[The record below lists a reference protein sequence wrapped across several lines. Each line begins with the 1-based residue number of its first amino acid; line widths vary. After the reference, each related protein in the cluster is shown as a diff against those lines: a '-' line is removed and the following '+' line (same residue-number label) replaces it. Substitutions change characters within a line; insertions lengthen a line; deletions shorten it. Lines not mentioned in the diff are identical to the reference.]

1 MKKRITALLMALALS
16 LTLLPT
22 AALAEEPAD
31 APQAETEIPAPS
43 GGGAENSPAD
53 ADGTNAE
60 DADGAV
66 DTDSTGNADSA
77 NGAVDTDTTG
87 NADST
92 NGADGSSNVSNA
104 DSAVTALQALIDALP
119 DAERVTGDGAD
130 EIVDALDAVDAAKAA
145 LTDEQ
150 RAQVDFARYV
160 ALCAALAAQ
169 AGEAGAAVPM
179 AAETRNTYKGQL
191 SLVSLGTTSG
201 DGWSWDSESLTL
213 TLTDIDITHD
223 YKLGGAVNLPSGD
236 VTIVLVGESTISNP
250 SGSGLAYGGSSAPSV
265 TFQGDGSLTVNA
277 ATGIQVKD
285 ITVTDNST
293 VNVTAEKAIVPIDSD
308 SSTVVSGS
316 GSLSVV
322 STNDYSFTNSTSV
335 TVSGGGTL
343 FAASST
349 NSVLF
354 PYKSTLTCEGSGMA
368 AYGSSTYYATKEA
381 ADSHLTEIS
390 IDRAEGS
397 TTGTVSTTG
406 RKTLLVYN
414 NSETFSFA
422 PAAVTMR
429 AGASTPT
436 VVTVSASQRLLK
448 NAAIQWEAGGSWVE
462 TAPSGLSAVFSGSQ
476 ITISSTTA
484 AKAGDYSLRLVSD
497 EVKSAA
503 VTVTVQGAPLTITQQ
518 PANVDWNTDRDT
530 AAPSLTVAAA
540 LAEGQSG
547 EISYAWFQEGGS
559 AAVGTGSTLSLDGLA
574 DGSYVYYCRLTLGDY
589 STETDHVTVSKHLCA
604 HNWSTAGECSI
615 CGTQA
620 AAVSGDRTYYESAAD
635 LSTALSTLDNYS
647 NPQSLSVKLLSNAE
661 VGSFTI
667 GYQSSL
673 TLDLNGKTL
682 TGKIQVSKGGS
693 TALATL
699 TVKDS
704 GKTGTLN
711 GSIAVFQ
718 NGELNIEGGTFTY
731 SGSYNFYYSP
741 MTENN
746 QLDGHAAVVIWDA
759 KSPVRGTISG
769 GTFSASGDNAYGI
782 YFHKDSLLQF
792 TGGTFTNL
800 RSNIGSLAAQLADGY
815 CYVTADGQQVERS
828 ALTDKDLT
836 GTVTVKPCTD
846 HDYGT
851 AKNCIYCNT
860 LNPDSMEAAIGE
872 TRYGTLEEALKA
884 LKDGDTLTLLS
895 DHTLTDA
902 LTLDKTVT
910 LDFNGRTLSRNAA
923 PVLDIT
929 AAGVTVK
936 NSSAAETGG
945 AAYTGADTK
954 DSCAA
959 QVASGASLTVTGG
972 TFTGGLTVAE
982 GGAAALSGGAYYKT
996 HWPAVINGNAGGA
1009 VNALL
1014 KGGDYA
1020 FQDDS
1025 GSILDGSG
1033 AFSYTRVMVVSH
1045 ACTYDVRDN
1054 VGELTGKCACGRVC
1068 PHANVDPSTGVCKT
1082 CGMGKAAKLGNT
1094 FYDTLSEA
1102 LYAASSRQSG
1112 TVTLLKSV
1120 VYPAGK
1126 APNAVGG
1133 TFTLDLNGKTLSAHI
1148 GDLGVLNV
1156 KGANITVVNGTLENT
1171 QDTGGSVA
1179 AKVESG
1185 SLTIGSSMTLTS
1197 KANQV
1202 SGSNNLKLPAVAVT
1216 GGSLTVL
1223 PGAVLN
1229 GGISIS
1235 GGSVK
1240 LSGGTIRSGRD
1251 ALVDPRPLIDGA
1263 VPNSVLADGYAFADE
1278 SGALLDG
1285 SVPLTA
1291 DVVKIVPHQHSFG
1304 ESTGKCACGRQM
1316 AASIMKNGST
1326 AYYDAADAAFA
1337 AAQPGDTV
1345 RLLTNAV
1352 SPGAF
1357 SIGKAFTLDLNGH
1370 NVNAVT
1376 VSAAVKIRDSS
1387 AVPGTVGMLTLTG
1400 SGLTLGDLLEPGF
1413 GFKSGGNWL
1422 TAEQLAGKSANSVT
1436 VVKAPIRSVTLPE
1449 AQTITYG
1456 GPLRLLATVNGT
1468 GTIRFTWYLDSGT
1481 AGADTGTKN
1490 TYDVPSGLSAGTHTV
1505 RCAASCDGYTVLSN
1519 ETTVTVKK
1527 ADIRAASITVP
1538 TALTGLTYTGTAQ
1551 ALTAPGSVAA
1561 GGTMQY
1567 SLTQGGAYADRIPTA
1582 VSAGTY
1588 TVWYKAVGDENHNDS
1603 APASVEAAISPA
1615 PLTFTVSVGSK
1626 RFNGEADAVVDVK
1639 FNGLVN
1645 NERLTSGMDYTVEA
1659 SYDNAKVGDGKPV
1672 TGTVTLESSDKA
1684 RNYVLADGAFSTTG
1698 SILKGFAPQL
1708 APISVM
1714 AKAGTSGTV
1723 SLLNSTGMPGNAG
1736 KLTYRVTA
1744 GEGFS
1749 VDENGTVSYTV
1760 SGSAGET
1767 RTAAVTVSSEN
1778 YEDAECRITV
1788 TLTDKNIPTVTAGDI
1803 TATYTGKPLDA
1814 SAAKGTAVFDGKPV
1828 SGVWSWKDAA
1838 PVGTGDSGMKTLVFT
1853 PSDDA
1858 FAAVEVNVYVL
1869 IGQAKPTGTPVFSSV
1884 TSGGQTLG
1892 SVTVDTGKLTPN
1904 YGSFSW
1910 DDPADTVIVQGQSY
1924 GWSFTPDDENYGR
1937 LTGSA
1942 VLWAKT
1948 SGGSTGGGGGGGGG
1962 GAAAAPSVT
1971 VPVSSAKNTVTVDAS
1986 VSGSTAG
1993 ISISDQQIESVAS
2006 DGGSVTVDVS
2016 GLKNVD
2022 SAKLPSSVIGKTE
2035 QAGAGL
2041 TVALPTGSVALD
2053 AKALESIGTG
2063 KDVTV
2068 SVQQT
2073 TLTDAQRSA
2082 VSALAQVAVV
2092 VDVNVVVGTAKQS
2105 GFGGGRLTV
2114 SIPYALKSGED
2125 PAKLA
2130 VWFIRDDGTIENK
2143 GGSYDAKAGAF
2154 VFTTEHL
2161 SQYLLVNTGSA
2172 LTFTDVPA
2180 TAYYAGAV
2188 AWAAEKG
2195 ITSGTKD
2202 GRFDPNGSCTR
2213 AQIVTFLWRAA
2224 GSPEPKSA
2232 AGFADVSA
2240 GAYYAK
2246 AVAWAVENGIT
2257 AGTKDGRFDPDAPC
2271 TRAQSVTFLYRAA
2284 GSPAVTGGAAFS
2296 DVAADAYYAA
2306 AVAWAVENGVTAGT
2320 KDGGFSPNTTCTRAQ
2335 IVTFLYRSAK

>member
-22 AALAEEPAD
+22 AALAEEPVD
-31 APQAETEIPAPS
+31 APQTETEIPAPS

-66 DTDSTGNADSA
+66 DTDSTD
-77 NGAVDTDTTG
+77 

-92 NGADGSSNVSNA
+92 
-104 DSAVTALQALIDALP
+104 VTALQALIDALP
-119 DAERVTGDGAD
+119 DAENVAEDGAD

-150 RAQVDFARYV
+150 RAQVDFARYD
-160 ALCAALAAQ
+160 ALCAALAAL
-169 AGEAGAAVPM
+169 AGETGAAVPM
-179 AAETRNTYKGQL
+179 AADTRNTYDGQL
-191 SLVSLGTTSG
+191 SLVSLGTKSG
-201 DGWSWDSESLTL
+201 DGWSWDCENLTL
-213 TLTDIDITHD
+213 TLTNVDITCAL
-223 YKLGGAVNLPSGD
+223 KSGSAVNLPSGN
-236 VTIVLVGESTISNP
+236 VTIVLVGENTISNTAA
-250 SGSGLAYGGSSAPSV
+250 SGQGLAYGGSSAPSV
-265 TFQGDGSLTVNA
+265 TFQGSGSLTVTA
-277 ATGIQVKD
+277 AKGTGIQVKD

-293 VNVTAEKAIVPIDSD
+293 VNVTAGKAIVPIDSD

-335 TVSGGGTL
+335 TVSGSGTF

-414 NSETFSFA
+414 NSQTFSFT

-436 VVTVSASQRLLK
+436 IVDVSASQQLLK
-448 NAAIQWEAGGSWVE
+448 TAKIQWESGEDWVE
-462 TAPSGLSAVFSGSQ
+462 TAPGGLSAVLSSGQ
-476 ITISSTTA
+476 IRISSTTA

-503 VTVTVQGAPLTITQQ
+503 VTVTVQGAPLTITRQ
-518 PANVDWNTDRDT
+518 PANVDWNTDRDKT
-530 AAPSLTVAAA
+530 APSLTVAAEP
-540 LAEGQSG
+540 AEGQSG
-547 EISYAWFQEGGS
+547 EISYAWFKEGGS
-559 AAVGTGSTLSLDGLA
+559 AAVGTSSTLSLDDLA

-589 STETDHVTVSKHLCA
+589 STETDHVTVSRHSCA
-604 HNWSTAGECSI
+604 HNWSEAGKCST

-945 AAYTGADTK
+945 AAYTSADTK

-1014 KGGDYA
+1014 KGGNYA
-1020 FQDDS
+1020 FQDDN
-1025 GSILDGSG
+1025 GRILDGSG

-1045 ACTYDVRDN
+1045 ACTYGVRDN

-1082 CGMGKAAKLGNT
+1082 CGMEKAAKLGNT

-1202 SGSNNLKLPAVAVT
+1202 SSSNNLKLPAVAVT

-1229 GGISIS
+1229 GGIQVS

-1251 ALVDPRPLIDGA
+1251 ALVDPRPIIDGA
-1263 VPNSVLADGYAFADE
+1263 APNSVLADGYAFADE

-1304 ESTGKCACGRQM
+1304 ESTGKCACGLQM

-1413 GFKSGGNWL
+1413 GFKSGGSWL
-1422 TAEQLAGKSANSVT
+1422 TAGQLAGKSASSVT
-1436 VVKAPIRSVTLPE
+1436 VVKAPIQSVTLPE
-1449 AQTITYG
+1449 SQTITYG
-1456 GPLRLLATVNGT
+1456 DPLRLLAAVNGT
-1468 GTIRFTWYLDSGT
+1468 GTIRFTWYLDSDT
-1481 AGADTGTKN
+1481 VGADTGTKN
-1490 TYDVPSGLSAGTHTV
+1490 TYDIPASLNAGTHTV

-1538 TALTGLTYTGTAQ
+1538 TALTSLTYTGMAQ

-1567 SLTQGGAYADRIPTA
+1567 SLTQGGAYAARIPTA

-1723 SLLNSTGMPGNAG
+1723 SLTGSTGMPGNAG

-1788 TLTDKNIPTVTAGDI
+1788 TLTDKNIPTVTASDI
-1803 TATYTGKPLDA
+1803 TATYTGKPLNA
-1814 SAAKGTAVFDGKPV
+1814 SAAKGTAVFGGKPV

-1962 GAAAAPSVT
+1962 AAAAPSVT

-1986 VSGSTAG
+1986 VSGSTAS

-2006 DGGSVTVDVS
+2006 GGGSVTVDVS

-2092 VDVNVVVGTAKQS
+2092 VDVNVVVGTSKQS

-2161 SQYLLVNTGSA
+2161 SQYLLVNTDNV

-2232 AGFADVSA
+2232 AGFADVSDS
-2240 GAYYAK
+2240 AYYAK

-2284 GSPAVTGGAAFS
+2284 GSPTATGGAGFS
-2296 DVAADAYYAA
+2296 DVAANAYYAA
-2306 AVAWAVENGVTAGT
+2306 AVAWAVENGVTTGT
-2320 KDGGFSPNTTCTRAQ
+2320 KDGGFSPNTACTRAQ
-2335 IVTFLYRSAK
+2335 IVTFLYRSVK

>member
-31 APQAETEIPAPS
+31 APQAETEAP
-43 GGGAENSPAD
+43 PAD
-53 ADGTNAE
+53 AEDVDDANSADAE
-60 DADGAV
+60 DAA
-66 DTDSTGNADSA
+66 DTDSTGNADSIS
-77 NGAVDTDTTG
+77 G
-87 NADST
+87 ADS
-92 NGADGSSNVSNA
+92 SSNVSNA
-104 DSAVTALQALIDALP
+104 DGAVTALQALIDALP
-119 DAERVTGDGAD
+119 DAENVAEDGAD

-150 RAQVDFARYV
+150 RAQVDFARYD
-160 ALCAALAAQ
+160 ALCEALAAL

-179 AAETRNTYKGQL
+179 ATETRNTYKGQL

-213 TLTDIDITHD
+213 TLTDIDITHN
-223 YKLGGAVNLPSGD
+223 KSWTGALYLPSGD
-236 VTIVLVGESTISNP
+236 VTIVLVGENTISNTAA
-250 SGSGLAYGGSSAPSV
+250 SGAGIAYGLDAPSV

-293 VNVTAEKAIVPIDSD
+293 VNVTAEKAIVPINSDISTVD

-343 FAASST
+343 FAASRTKSILHPL
-349 NSVLF
+349 N
-354 PYKSTLTCEGSGMA
+354 STLTCQGEGMA

-390 IDRAEGS
+390 IDRAAGS
-397 TTGTVSTTG
+397 TSGTVSTTSC
-406 RKTLLVYN
+406 KTLLVYN
-414 NSETFSFA
+414 NSQTFSFT

-436 VVTVSASQRLLK
+436 VVDVSASQQLLK
-448 NAAIQWEAGGSWVE
+448 MAKIQWKSGEDWVE
-462 TAPSGLSAVFSGSQ
+462 TAPSGLSAVLSSGQ
-476 ITISSTTA
+476 IRISSTTA

-518 PANVDWNTDRDT
+518 PANVDWNTDRDKT
-530 AAPSLTVAAA
+530 APSLTVAAEPT
-540 LAEGQSG
+540 EGQSG
-547 EISYAWFQEGGS
+547 EISYAWFKEGGS
-559 AAVGTGSTLSLDGLA
+559 AAVGTSSTLSLDDLA

-589 STETDHVTVSKHLCA
+589 SIETDRATVSKHLCA

-620 AAVSGDRTYYESAAD
+620 AAVSKDGTYYESAAD

-731 SGSYNFYYSP
+731 SGDCNFNYSP
-741 MTENN
+741 MTENSRF
-746 QLDGHAAVVIWDA
+746 DGHAAVVIWDT
-759 KSPVRGTISG
+759 KSSVRGTISG
-769 GTFSASGDNAYGI
+769 GTFFASGDHAYGI
-782 YFHKDSLLQF
+782 YFYKDSLLQF

-800 RSNIGSLAAQLADGY
+800 RSDTNGLAAQPAEEY
-815 CYVTADGQQVERS
+815 CFVVNDRRVERS

-910 LDFNGRTLSRNAA
+910 LDFNGRTLSRDAA

-1014 KGGDYA
+1014 KGGNYA
-1020 FQDDS
+1020 FQDDN
-1025 GSILDGSG
+1025 GRILDGSG

-1045 ACTYDVRDN
+1045 ACTYGVRDN

-1082 CGMGKAAKLGNT
+1082 CGMEKAAKLGNT

-1229 GGISIS
+1229 GGIQVS

-1251 ALVDPRPLIDGA
+1251 ALVDPRPIIDGA

-1370 NVNAVT
+1370 NVNAVA

-1413 GFKSGGNWL
+1413 GFKSGGSWL

-1449 AQTITYG
+1449 SQTITYG
-1456 GPLRLLATVNGT
+1456 DPLRLLATVNGT
-1468 GTIRFTWYLDSGT
+1468 GAIRFTWYLDSDT

-1490 TYDVPSGLSAGTHTV
+1490 TYDIPASLSAGTHTV

-1567 SLTQGGAYADRIPTA
+1567 SLTQGGAYAARIPTA

-1892 SVTVDTGKLTPN
+1892 SVTVDTRKLTPN

-1910 DDPADTVIVQGQSY
+1910 DDPVDTVIVQGQSY

-1962 GAAAAPSVT
+1962 AAAAPSVT
-1971 VPVSSAKNTVTVDAS
+1971 VPVSSAKSTVTVSAS

-2068 SVQQT
+2068 SVQQA

-2082 VSALAQVAVV
+2082 VGALAQVAVV
-2092 VDVNVVVGTAKQS
+2092 VDVNVVVGTSKQS

-2143 GGSYDAKAGAF
+2143 GGSYDAKTGAF

-2161 SQYLLVNTGSA
+2161 SQYLLVNTDNV

-2195 ITSGTKD
+2195 VTSGTKD

-2232 AGFADVSA
+2232 AGFTDVSNS
-2240 GAYYAK
+2240 AYYAK
-2246 AVAWAVENGIT
+2246 AVAWAVENGVT
-2257 AGTKDGRFDPDAPC
+2257 SGTKAGRFDPDAPC

-2284 GSPAVTGGAAFS
+2284 GSPAVTGGAGFS
-2296 DVAADAYYAA
+2296 DVATNAYYAA
-2306 AVAWAVENGVTAGT
+2306 AVAWAVENGVTTGT
-2320 KDGGFSPNTTCTRAQ
+2320 KDGGFSPNAACTRAQ

>member
-22 AALAEEPAD
+22 AALAEEPVD
-31 APQAETEIPAPS
+31 APQTETEIPAPS

-66 DTDSTGNADSA
+66 DTDSTD
-77 NGAVDTDTTG
+77 

-92 NGADGSSNVSNA
+92 
-104 DSAVTALQALIDALP
+104 VTALQALIDALP
-119 DAERVTGDGAD
+119 DAENVAEDGAD

-150 RAQVDFARYV
+150 RAQVDFARYD
-160 ALCAALAAQ
+160 ALCAALAAL
-169 AGEAGAAVPM
+169 AGETGAAVPM
-179 AAETRNTYKGQL
+179 AADTRNTYDGQL
-191 SLVSLGTTSG
+191 SLVSLGTKSG
-201 DGWSWDSESLTL
+201 DGWSWDCENLTL
-213 TLTDIDITHD
+213 TLTNVDITCAL
-223 YKLGGAVNLPSGD
+223 KSGSAVNLPSGN
-236 VTIVLVGESTISNP
+236 VTIVLVGENTISNTAA
-250 SGSGLAYGGSSAPSV
+250 SGQGLAYGGSSAPSV
-265 TFQGDGSLTVNA
+265 TFQGSGSLTVTA
-277 ATGIQVKD
+277 AKGTGIQVKD

-293 VNVTAEKAIVPIDSD
+293 VNVTAGKAIVPIDSD

-335 TVSGGGTL
+335 TVSGSGTF

-414 NSETFSFA
+414 NSQTFSFT

-436 VVTVSASQRLLK
+436 IVDVSASQQLLK
-448 NAAIQWEAGGSWVE
+448 TAKIQWESGEDWVE
-462 TAPSGLSAVFSGSQ
+462 TAPGGLSAVLSSGQ
-476 ITISSTTA
+476 IRISSTTA

-503 VTVTVQGAPLTITQQ
+503 VTVTVQGAPLTITRQ
-518 PANVDWNTDRDT
+518 PANVDWNTDRDKT
-530 AAPSLTVAAA
+530 APSLTVAAEP
-540 LAEGQSG
+540 AEGQSG
-547 EISYAWFQEGGS
+547 EISYAWFKEGGS
-559 AAVGTGSTLSLDGLA
+559 AAVGTSSTLSLDDLA

-589 STETDHVTVSKHLCA
+589 STETDHVTVSRHSCA
-604 HNWSTAGECSI
+604 HNWSEAGKCST

-945 AAYTGADTK
+945 AAYTSADTK

-1014 KGGDYA
+1014 KGGNYA
-1020 FQDDS
+1020 FQDDN
-1025 GSILDGSG
+1025 GRILDGSG

-1045 ACTYDVRDN
+1045 ACTYGVRDN

-1082 CGMGKAAKLGNT
+1082 CGMEKAAKLGNT

-1202 SGSNNLKLPAVAVT
+1202 SSSNNLKLPAVAVT

-1229 GGISIS
+1229 GGIQVS

-1251 ALVDPRPLIDGA
+1251 ALVDPRPIIDGA
-1263 VPNSVLADGYAFADE
+1263 APNSVLADGYAFADE

-1304 ESTGKCACGRQM
+1304 ESTGKCACGLQM

-1413 GFKSGGNWL
+1413 GFKSGGSWL
-1422 TAEQLAGKSANSVT
+1422 TAGQLAGKSASSVT
-1436 VVKAPIRSVTLPE
+1436 VVKAPIQSVTLPE
-1449 AQTITYG
+1449 SQTITYG
-1456 GPLRLLATVNGT
+1456 DPLRLLAAVNGT
-1468 GTIRFTWYLDSGT
+1468 GTIRFTWYLDSDT
-1481 AGADTGTKN
+1481 VGADTGTKN
-1490 TYDVPSGLSAGTHTV
+1490 TYDIPASLNAGTHTV

-1538 TALTGLTYTGTAQ
+1538 TALTSLTYTGMAQ

-1567 SLTQGGAYADRIPTA
+1567 SLTQGGAYAARIPTA

-1723 SLLNSTGMPGNAG
+1723 SLTGSTGMPGNAG

-1788 TLTDKNIPTVTAGDI
+1788 TLTDKNIPTVTASDI
-1803 TATYTGKPLDA
+1803 TATYTGKPLNA
-1814 SAAKGTAVFDGKPV
+1814 SAAKGTAVFGGKPV

-1962 GAAAAPSVT
+1962 AAAAPSVT

-1986 VSGSTAG
+1986 VSGSTAS

-2006 DGGSVTVDVS
+2006 GGGSVTVDVS

-2092 VDVNVVVGTAKQS
+2092 VDVNVVVGTSKQS

-2143 GGSYDAKAGAF
+2143 GGSYDAKTGAF

-2161 SQYLLVNTGSA
+2161 SQYLLVNTDNV

-2232 AGFADVSA
+2232 AGFADVSDS
-2240 GAYYAK
+2240 AYYAK

-2284 GSPAVTGGAAFS
+2284 GSPTATGGAGFS
-2296 DVAADAYYAA
+2296 DVAANAYYAA
-2306 AVAWAVENGVTAGT
+2306 AVAWAVENGVTTGT
-2320 KDGGFSPNTTCTRAQ
+2320 KDGGFSPNTACTRAQ
-2335 IVTFLYRSAK
+2335 IVTFLYRSVK

>member
-1 MKKRITALLMALALS
+1 MKRRITALLMALALS

-66 DTDSTGNADSA
+66 NMDS
-77 NGAVDTDTTG
+77 TG

-130 EIVDALDAVDAAKAA
+130 EIIDALDAVDAAKAA

-150 RAQVDFARYV
+150 RAQVDFARYD
-160 ALCAALAAQ
+160 ALCEALAALA
-169 AGEAGAAVPM
+169 GETGAAVPM
-179 AAETRNTYKGQL
+179 AADTRNTYSGKQL
-191 SLVSLGTTSG
+191 SLVSAETSSG
-201 DGWSWDSESLTL
+201 DGWSWDRENLTL
-213 TLTDIDITHD
+213 TLTDIDITYD
-223 YKLGGAVNLPSGD
+223 FKLGGAVNLPSGN
-236 VTIVLVGESTISNP
+236 VTIVLVGKNTISNP
-250 SGSGLAYGGSSAPSV
+250 SGTGIAYGLDAPSV
-265 TFQGDGSLTVNA
+265 TFQGSGSLTVSA
-277 ATGIQVKD
+277 AKGTGIQVKD
-285 ITVTDNST
+285 ITVTENSS
-293 VNVTAEKAIVPIDSD
+293 VNVTAGKAIVPINSNGNTVD

-354 PYKSTLTCEGSGMA
+354 PYKSTLTCQGEGMA
-368 AYGSSTYYATKEA
+368 AYGSGDYYTTKEA

-397 TTGTVSTTG
+397 TTGTVNG
-406 RKTLLVYN
+406 RSYKTLLVYN
-414 NSETFSFA
+414 NSQTFSFT
-422 PAAVTMR
+422 PAAVAMR

-448 NAAIQWEAGGSWVE
+448 TAKIQWKSGEDWVE
-462 TAPSGLSAVFSGSQ
+462 TAPSGLSAVLSSGQ
-476 ITISSTTA
+476 ITISSTAA
-484 AKAGDYSLRLVSD
+484 AKAGTYSLRLVSD

-503 VTVTVQGAPLTITQQ
+503 VTVTVQGAPLTITRQ

-530 AAPSLTVAAA
+530 AAPSLTVAAEPA
-540 LAEGQSG
+540 GGQSG
-547 EISYAWFQEGGS
+547 EISYAWFKEGGS
-559 AAVGTGSTLSLDGLA
+559 TAVGTGSTLSLDGLA

-589 STETDHVTVSKHLCA
+589 SIETDRVTVSKHPCA
-604 HNWSTAGECSI
+604 HNWSETGKCSI

-620 AAVSGDRTYYESAAD
+620 AAVSGDGTYYVNAAD
-635 LSTALSTLDNYS
+635 LSAALSTLDNSS

-711 GSIAVFQ
+711 GSIAVYQ

-895 DHTLTDA
+895 DRTLTDA
-902 LTLDKTVT
+902 LTLDKAVT

-936 NSSAAETGG
+936 DSSAAETGG
-945 AAYTGADTK
+945 AAYTGTETK
-954 DSCAA
+954 DSFAA

-996 HWPAVINGNAGGA
+996 YWPAVINGNAGGA

-1033 AFSYTRVMVVSH
+1033 AFSYTGKRVMVVSH
-1045 ACTYDVRDN
+1045 TCTYDVRDDT
-1054 VGELTGKCACGRVC
+1054 GELTGKCACGRVC
-1068 PHANVDPSTGVCKT
+1068 PHANVDPNTGVCKT

-1102 LYAASSRQSG
+1102 LYAASSLQSG

-1185 SLTIGSSMTLTS
+1185 SLTIGSSITLTS

-1235 GGSVK
+1235 GGSVT

-1251 ALVDPRPLIDGA
+1251 ACVDPRPLIDGA
-1263 VPNSVLADGYAFADE
+1263 APISVLADGYAFADE

-1304 ESTGKCACGRQM
+1304 ESTGKCACGLQM

-1345 RLLTNAV
+1345 RLLTNTV

-1422 TAEQLAGKSANSVT
+1422 TAGQLAGKSANSVT
-1436 VVKAPIRSVTLPE
+1436 VVKAPIQSVTLPE
-1449 AQTITYG
+1449 SQTITYG
-1456 GPLRLLATVNGT
+1456 DPLRLLATVNGT
-1468 GTIRFTWYLDSGT
+1468 GTIRFTWYLGSDT
-1481 AGADTGTKN
+1481 VGADTGTKN
-1490 TYDVPSGLSAGTHTV
+1490 TYDIPASLNAGTHTV

-1645 NERLTSGMDYTVEA
+1645 SEHLTSGMDYAVEA

-1672 TGTVTLESSDKA
+1672 TGTVTLENSDKA

-1708 APISVM
+1708 APVGIM

-1723 SLLNSTGMPGNAG
+1723 SLTGSTGMPGNAG
-1736 KLTYRVTA
+1736 KLTYRVTGA
-1744 GEGFS
+1744 GFT
-1749 VDENGTVSYTV
+1749 VDENGTVSYAV

-1767 RTAAVTVSSEN
+1767 RTAVVTVSSEN

-1788 TLTDKNIPTVTAGDI
+1788 TLTDKNIPTVTASDI

-1858 FAAVEVNVYVL
+1858 FAAVEVNVCVL
-1869 IGQAKPTGTPVFSSV
+1869 IGRTKPTGAPVFSSV

-1892 SVTVDTGKLTPN
+1892 SVTVGTGKLTPN

-1924 GWSFTPDDENYGR
+1924 GWSFTPDDENYGK

-1942 VLWAKT
+1942 VLWART
-1948 SGGSTGGGGGGGGG
+1948 SGGSTGGGGGG

-1971 VPVSSAKNTVTVDAS
+1971 VPVSSAKSTVTVDAS

-1993 ISISDQQIESVAS
+1993 ISISDRQLESVLS
-2006 DGGSVTVDVS
+2006 GGGSVTVDIS

-2092 VDVNVVVGTAKQS
+2092 VDVNVVVGTSKQS

-2130 VWFIRDDGTIENK
+2130 VWFIRDDGAIENK
-2143 GGSYDAKAGAF
+2143 GGSYDAKTGAF

-2161 SQYLLVNTGSA
+2161 SQYLLVNTDNV

-2284 GSPAVTGGAAFS
+2284 GSPTATGGAGFS

-2306 AVAWAVENGVTAGT
+2306 AVAWAVENGVTTGT
-2320 KDGGFSPNTTCTRAQ
+2320 KDGGFSPNTACTRAQ

>member
-22 AALAEEPAD
+22 AALAEEPVD
-31 APQAETEIPAPS
+31 APQTETEIPAPS

-66 DTDSTGNADSA
+66 DTDSTD
-77 NGAVDTDTTG
+77 

-92 NGADGSSNVSNA
+92 
-104 DSAVTALQALIDALP
+104 VTALQALIDALP
-119 DAERVTGDGAD
+119 DAENVAEDGAD

-150 RAQVDFARYV
+150 RAQVDFARYD
-160 ALCAALAAQ
+160 ALCAALAAL
-169 AGEAGAAVPM
+169 AGETGAAVPM
-179 AAETRNTYKGQL
+179 AADTRNTYDGQL
-191 SLVSLGTTSG
+191 SLVSLGTKSG
-201 DGWSWDSESLTL
+201 DGWSWDCENLTL
-213 TLTDIDITHD
+213 TLTNVDITCAL
-223 YKLGGAVNLPSGD
+223 KSGSAVNLPSGN
-236 VTIVLVGESTISNP
+236 VTIVLVGENTISNTAA
-250 SGSGLAYGGSSAPSV
+250 SGQGLAYGGSSAPSV
-265 TFQGDGSLTVNA
+265 TFQGSGSLTVTA
-277 ATGIQVKD
+277 AKGTGIQVKD

-293 VNVTAEKAIVPIDSD
+293 VNVTAGKAIVPIDSD

-335 TVSGGGTL
+335 TVSGSGTF

-414 NSETFSFA
+414 NSQTFSFT

-436 VVTVSASQRLLK
+436 IVDVSASQQLLK
-448 NAAIQWEAGGSWVE
+448 TAKIQWESGEDWVE
-462 TAPSGLSAVFSGSQ
+462 TAPGGLSAVLSSGQ
-476 ITISSTTA
+476 IRISSTTA

-503 VTVTVQGAPLTITQQ
+503 VTVTVQGAPLTITRQ
-518 PANVDWNTDRDT
+518 PANVDWNTDRDKT
-530 AAPSLTVAAA
+530 APSLTVAAEP
-540 LAEGQSG
+540 AEGQSG
-547 EISYAWFQEGGS
+547 EISYAWFKEGGS
-559 AAVGTGSTLSLDGLA
+559 AAVGTSSTLSLDDLA

-589 STETDHVTVSKHLCA
+589 STETDHVTVSRHSCA
-604 HNWSTAGECSI
+604 HNWSEAGKCST

-945 AAYTGADTK
+945 AAYTSADTK

-1014 KGGDYA
+1014 KGGNYA
-1020 FQDDS
+1020 FQDDN
-1025 GSILDGSG
+1025 GRILDGSG

-1045 ACTYDVRDN
+1045 ACTYGVRDN

-1082 CGMGKAAKLGNT
+1082 CGMEKAAKLGNT

-1202 SGSNNLKLPAVAVT
+1202 SSSNNLKLPAVAVT

-1229 GGISIS
+1229 GGIQVS

-1251 ALVDPRPLIDGA
+1251 ALVDPRPIIDGA
-1263 VPNSVLADGYAFADE
+1263 APNSVLADGYAFADE

-1304 ESTGKCACGRQM
+1304 ESTGKCACGLQM

-1413 GFKSGGNWL
+1413 GFKSGGSWL
-1422 TAEQLAGKSANSVT
+1422 TAGQLAGKSASSVT
-1436 VVKAPIRSVTLPE
+1436 VVKAPIQSVTLPE
-1449 AQTITYG
+1449 SQTITYG
-1456 GPLRLLATVNGT
+1456 DPLRLLAAVNGT
-1468 GTIRFTWYLDSGT
+1468 GTIRFTWYLDSDT
-1481 AGADTGTKN
+1481 VGADTGTKN
-1490 TYDVPSGLSAGTHTV
+1490 TYDIPASLNAGTHTV

-1538 TALTGLTYTGTAQ
+1538 TALTSLTYTGMAQ

-1567 SLTQGGAYADRIPTA
+1567 SLTQGGAYAARIPTA

-1723 SLLNSTGMPGNAG
+1723 SLTGSTGMPGNAG

-1788 TLTDKNIPTVTAGDI
+1788 TLTDKNIPTVTASDI
-1803 TATYTGKPLDA
+1803 TATYTGKPLNA
-1814 SAAKGTAVFDGKPV
+1814 SAAKGTAVFGGKPV

-1962 GAAAAPSVT
+1962 AAAAPSVT

-1986 VSGSTAG
+1986 VSGSTAS
-1993 ISISDQQIESVAS
+1993 ISISDRQIESVAS
-2006 DGGSVTVDVS
+2006 GGGSVTVDVS

-2092 VDVNVVVGTAKQS
+2092 VDVNVVVGTSKQS

-2143 GGSYDAKAGAF
+2143 GGSYDAKTGAF

-2161 SQYLLVNTGSA
+2161 SQYLLVNTDNV

-2195 ITSGTKD
+2195 VTSGTKD

-2232 AGFADVSA
+2232 AGFADVSDS
-2240 GAYYAK
+2240 AYYAK

-2284 GSPAVTGGAAFS
+2284 GSPTATGGAGFS
-2296 DVAADAYYAA
+2296 DVAANAYYAA
-2306 AVAWAVENGVTAGT
+2306 AVAWAVENGVTTGT
-2320 KDGGFSPNTTCTRAQ
+2320 KDGGFSPNTACTRAQ
-2335 IVTFLYRSAK
+2335 IVTFLYRSVK

>member
-31 APQAETEIPAPS
+31 APQAETEVPAPS
-43 GGGAENSPAD
+43 GGETEAPPADAEDADDANSAD
-53 ADGTNAE
+53 ADG
-60 DADGAV
+60 ADGAV
-66 DTDSTGNADSA
+66 DTDSTGNAD
-77 NGAVDTDTTG
+77 G
-87 NADST
+87 
-92 NGADGSSNVSNA
+92 
-104 DSAVTALQALIDALP
+104 AVTALQTLIDALP

-150 RAQVDFARYV
+150 RAQVDFARYD
-160 ALCAALAAQ
+160 ALCEALAALA
-169 AGEAGAAVPM
+169 GETGAAVPM
-179 AAETRNTYKGQL
+179 AADTRNTYSGKQL
-191 SLVSLGTTSG
+191 SLVSAETSSG
-201 DGWSWDSESLTL
+201 DGWSWDRENLTL
-213 TLTDIDITHD
+213 TLTDIDITYD
-223 YKLGGAVNLPSGD
+223 FKLGGAVNLPSGD
-236 VTIVLVGESTISNP
+236 VTIVLVGENTISNP
-250 SGSGLAYGGSSAPSV
+250 SGSGIAYGLDAPSV
-265 TFQGDGSLTVNA
+265 TFQGGGSLTVSA
-277 ATGIQVKD
+277 AEGTGIQVKD

-293 VNVTAEKAIVPIDSD
+293 VNVTAEKAIVPINSDSSTVD

-368 AYGSSTYYATKEA
+368 AYGSGDYYTTKEA

-448 NAAIQWEAGGSWVE
+448 TAKIQWKSGEDWGE
-462 TAPSGLSAVFSGSQ
+462 TAPDGLSAVLSSGQ
-476 ITISSTTA
+476 ITISSTAA

-497 EVKSAA
+497 EVKSAD
-503 VTVTVQGAPLTITQQ
+503 VTVTVQGAPLTITRQ
-518 PANVDWNTDRDT
+518 PANVDWNTDRDKT
-530 AAPSLTVAAA
+530 APSLTVAAEP
-540 LAEGQSG
+540 AEGQSS
-547 EISYAWFQEGGS
+547 EIIYEWFQEGGS
-559 AAVGTGSTLSLDGLA
+559 AAVGTSSTLSLDDLA

-620 AAVSGDRTYYESAAD
+620 AAVSGDGTYYVNAAD

-741 MTENN
+741 MTENSRF
-746 QLDGHAAVVIWDA
+746 DGHAAVVIWDM
-759 KSPVRGTISG
+759 KSSVRGTISG
-769 GTFSASGDNAYGI
+769 GTFSASGDHAYGI
-782 YFHKDSLLQF
+782 YFYKDSLLQF

-800 RSNIGSLAAQLADGY
+800 RSDTNGLAAQPAEEY
-815 CYVTADGQQVERS
+815 CFVVNDRRVERS

-836 GTVTVKPCTD
+836 GTVTVEQCTK

-954 DSCAA
+954 DSCAT

-1045 ACTYDVRDN
+1045 ACTYGVRDN

-1068 PHANVDPSTGVCKT
+1068 PHANVDPNTGVCKA

-1235 GGSVK
+1235 GGSVT

-1251 ALVDPRPLIDGA
+1251 ALVDPRPIIDGA
-1263 VPNSVLADGYAFADE
+1263 APNSVLADGYAFADE

-1304 ESTGKCACGRQM
+1304 ESTGKCACGLQM

-1413 GFKSGGNWL
+1413 GFKSGGSWL

-1436 VVKAPIRSVTLPE
+1436 VVKAPIQSVTLPE

-1456 GPLRLLATVNGT
+1456 DPLRLLATVNGT

-1490 TYDVPSGLSAGTHTV
+1490 TYDIPASLNAGTHTV

-1567 SLTQGGAYADRIPTA
+1567 SLTQGGAYAARIPTA

-1645 NERLTSGMDYTVEA
+1645 SERLTSGMDYTVEA

-1723 SLLNSTGMPGNAG
+1723 SLTGSTGMPGNAG

-1788 TLTDKNIPTVTAGDI
+1788 TLTDKNIPTVTASDI
-1803 TATYTGKPLDA
+1803 TATYTGKPLNA
-1814 SAAKGTAVFDGKPV
+1814 SAAKGTAVFGGKPV

-1962 GAAAAPSVT
+1962 AAAAPSVT
-1971 VPVSSAKNTVTVDAS
+1971 VPVSSAKSTVTVSAS
-1986 VSGSTAG
+1986 VSGSTAS
-1993 ISISDQQIESVAS
+1993 ISISNRQLESVLS

-2022 SAKLPSSVIGKTE
+2022 SAKLPSSVIGRTE

-2068 SVQQT
+2068 SVQQA

-2092 VDVNVVVGTAKQS
+2092 VDVNVVVGTSKQS

-2161 SQYLLVNTGSA
+2161 SQYLLVNTDNV

-2232 AGFADVSA
+2232 AGFADVSDS
-2240 GAYYAK
+2240 AYYAK

-2284 GSPAVTGGAAFS
+2284 GSPAVTGGAGFS
-2296 DVAADAYYAA
+2296 DVAANAYYAA
-2306 AVAWAVENGVTAGT
+2306 AVAWAVETGVTTGT